1 MKKIL
6 PLTIIIVMLN
16 LCQYTTLFAQQNIL
30 YQNNQVGKFT
40 FVSGDEYNSQIK
52 FTIGDVITKAIT
64 TQNGTAYVISLTDG
78 TPILEAGYP
87 DLPKMTSSI
96 IVPDDQNM
104 QVQVAY
110 AQYIEYTNIDI
121 APSKGH
127 LLRTIDPSSVP
138 YTFENVYNN
147 NVYYPY
153 DVAHFNEPY
162 ILRDFRAQTL
172 TINPIRY
179 NANTKTL
186 RIYISI
192 LMSVSASNS
201 PATNI
206 MERSSNSNVEKEFHN
221 LYKQRFLN
229 YNNTSRYS
237 SIADN
242 GSMLIIS
249 NPLFETSMQ
258 SFVDW
263 KIQRGMKTVMVNT
276 TATGMTDASIKTYI
290 QNYYAANPE
299 LKYVLLVGDDAQV
312 PAAQP
317 GANSIAGPSDNF
329 YGYLAGNDHY
339 PEVFVGRFSGT
350 TITEIN
356 TQVQRSIEYE
366 KTPLVQGS
374 FGKSTHIGSAQGPGD
389 DNQMD
394 FEHQRGLRT
403 QLLGYIYTSG
413 DELYDGT
420 QGGMDAAGDPV
431 QQDVIDAVNAGRG
444 IICYTGHGWDQ
455 GIGTT
460 GTSNGNVASFT
471 NVGMLPFFWSVACV
485 NGNFTGTTCFAETL
499 LRSTDGAGAPIGCVS
514 TLMSTINQYWNE
526 PMEGQDEM
534 VNLLTTVVVGYDKK
548 TFGALSMNGC
558 MQMNDAYGTSG
569 MDMTDTWTCFGDPSL
584 LVRTATPQSLTA
596 SHVTADVPAIT
607 SVAVTSNVEGAFV
620 ALTMNNIILGTGTIV
635 GGIANVS
642 IPSAAEGDI
651 IIVTVTAYNYTP
663 HIGTIVITSAAAGIH
678 ENSLPGITIY
688 PNPATDFISIQTTSG
703 STVDKIT
710 VYDMNGKVVYTN
722 NNSVSGQYN
731 VPADGWA
738 KGTYNVQLTSAN
750 NTKTYRVVLK

>member
-1 MKKIL
+1 MKKLLLLIPVCCL
-6 PLTIIIVMLN
+6 
-16 LCQYTTLFAQQNIL
+16 TTLFAQQNII

-52 FTIGDVITKAIT
+52 FTIGDVITKSVT
-64 TQNGTAYVISLTDG
+64 TQNGTANVISLKDG

-96 IVPDDQNM
+96 IVPNDQNM

-110 AQYIEYTNIDI
+110 AQYIDYPNIEI

-127 LLRTIDPSSVP
+127 LVRTIDPSTVP

-147 NVYYPY
+147 NVFYPY

-162 ILRDFRAQTL
+162 VLRDYRAQTL

-179 NANTKTL
+179 NASTKTL
-186 RIYISI
+186 RIYIYI
-192 LMSVSASNS
+192 LLSVSTSNA

-206 MERSSNSNVEKEFHN
+206 MERNSNSTTVEKEFHS
-221 LYKQRFLN
+221 LYGQRFLN

-237 SIADN
+237 SIADD

-249 NPLFETSMQ
+249 DPLFETSMQ
-258 SFVDW
+258 PFVDW

-276 TATGMTDASIKTYI
+276 SATGMTDASIKTYI

-339 PEVFVGRFSGT
+339 PEVFVGRFSAT
-350 TITEIN
+350 TTTDVS

-366 KTPLVQGS
+366 KTPSIQGS
-374 FGKSTHIGSAQGPGD
+374 FGKSVHIGSDQGPGD
-389 DNQMD
+389 DSQMD
-394 FEHQRGLRT
+394 FEHQRGLRAE
-403 QLLGYIYTSG
+403 LLGYIYTSS
-413 DELYDGT
+413 DEFYDGA
-420 QGGMDAAGDPV
+420 QGVADAAGNPV
-431 QQDVIDAVNAGRG
+431 PQDIVDVLNSGRG
-444 IICYTGHGWDQ
+444 MITYTGHGSNNAFS
-455 GIGTT
+455 
-460 GTSNGNVASFT
+460 TSGFSSSEVPALSNT
-471 NVGMLPFFWSVACV
+471 GMLPFIWSVACV
-485 NGNFTGTTCFAETL
+485 NGNFTTTDCFGEAL
-499 LRSTDGAGAPIGCVS
+499 LRSRDGAGAPTGAVAS
-514 TLMSTINQYWNE
+514 LMSTINQYWNE

-584 LVRTATPQSLTA
+584 LIRSATPQNLTA

-607 SVAVTSNVEGAFV
+607 SVTVTSNVEGAFV
-620 ALTMNNIILGTGTIV
+620 ALTMNNIILGTGTIA
-635 GGIANVS
+635 GGIANIT
-642 IPSAAEGDI
+642 IPAAAQGDI
-651 IIVTVTAYNYTP
+651 ITVTITAYNYTP
-663 HIGTIVITSAAAGIH
+663 HIGSLTITSAAASIH
-678 ENSLPGITIY
+678 ENSLPGISIY
-688 PNPATDFISIQTTSG
+688 PNPATDYISIQTVNGATI
-703 STVDKIT
+703 DKIN

-722 NNSVSGQYN
+722 KNSVSGQYN
-731 VPADGWA
+731 IPADGWA